1 METITYIILSFLGLW
16 SVYYI
21 AKRIKNETKKG
32 KCAACSLS
40 DACEKGK

>member
-1 METITYIILSFLGLW
+1 METLTYVFLGLLGLW

-21 AKRIKNETKKG
+21 TKRIKNETKKG

-40 DACEKGK
+40 DACDKEK